1 MQLFLHEMP
10 KDIVNGSPEEF
21 DNYVNVE
28 EGTLTVKYEPEEVIN
43 FMYNE
48 IYCEAQS
55 IILNCLD
62 DIYHKCNLE
71 RNQVERINKD
81 NIIEVKPS
89 LDSNGQPSNGTFSY
103 CKRKFICRLRNHRR
117 Q

>member
-1 MQLFLHEMP
+1 MSVF
-10 KDIVNGSPEEF
+10 
-21 DNYVNVE
+21 E
-28 EGTLTVKYEPEEVIN
+28 EGRLTVKYEPDEVIN

-89 LDSNGQPSNGTFSY
+89 LDSNGQPIVTELSSNANQIQIQTG
-103 CKRKFICRLRNHRR
+103 RI
-117 Q
+117 

>member
-1 MQLFLHEMP
+1 MP
-10 KDIVNGSPEEF
+10 KDIVNGTPEDF
-21 DNYVNVE
+21 DNYVSVE

-62 DIYHKCNLE
+62 DIYHKYNLE

-89 LDSNGQPSNGTFSY
+89 LDSNGQLSNGTFSY
-103 CKRKFICRLRNHRR
+103 CKRKFICRLRNYCR